1 MTILHMDLARRRL
14 CSVLLGWVAS
24 AACAAVLPG
33 QVDATGSEPRAFG
46 YQVGDM
52 VSRTVMV
59 DVADGLMLDESS
71 VPQPGARGNALELR
85 SVSRRSSAEPGGR
98 RHELTLAYQV
108 FLSPPQPRTLE
119 MPGFTLRFKGQPR
132 AQEVRIEAWPVTV
145 SPLVPVEVSP
155 RRGLGELQPDAAPP
169 LIDTRFARWRL
180 IAYALVAL
188 VLLAY
193 LAHVYIGLPWWTRA
207 HRPFTQAW
215 RALRGLTPASPEPQW
230 REAFQNLHG
239 ALNRTMGEVVFEE
252 GIDRFV
258 RAKPQFAHLR
268 DDLARFFRQSRVE
281 FFGKDARDAQ
291 ARDDRSWLIGFCRR
305 CRDAERGAA

>member
-1 MTILHMDLARRRL
+1 MTILQMVLAPRKL
-14 CSVLLGWVAS
+14 CGLLLGCVAS
-24 AACAAVLPG
+24 AACAAILPG
-33 QVDATGSEPRAFG
+33 QVDATLSEPRAFG
-46 YQVGDM
+46 YQLGDM
-52 VSRTVMV
+52 VSRTVTV
-59 DVADGLMLDESS
+59 DAADGLVLDESS
-71 VPQPGARGNALELR
+71 VPQAGARGNALELR
-85 SVSRRSSAEPGGR
+85 SVVRRSNAEPGGR

-132 AQEVRIEAWPVTV
+132 AQEVRVEAWPVTV

-169 LIDTRFARWRL
+169 LIDMRFARWRL
-180 IAYALVAL
+180 MVYGLVAL
-188 VLLAY
+188 VSLGY

-207 HRPFTQAW
+207 HRPFTLAW
-215 RALRGLTPASPEPQW
+215 RSLRGLTPVSPEPQW
-230 REAFQNLHG
+230 REAFQHLHG

-252 GIDRFV
+252 GVDRFV

-268 DDLARFFRQSRVE
+268 DDLVRFFRQSRLE
-281 FFGKDARDAQ
+281 FFGKDEQQVPAGA
-291 ARDDRSWLIGFCRR
+291 DRSWLIGFCRR

>member
-1 MTILHMDLARRRL
+1 MTILQMVLAPRKL
-14 CSVLLGWVAS
+14 CGLLLGCVAS
-24 AACAAVLPG
+24 GACAAILPG
-33 QVDATGSEPRAFG
+33 QVDATLSEPRAFG
-46 YQVGDM
+46 YQLGDM
-52 VSRTVMV
+52 VLRTVTV
-59 DVADGLMLDESS
+59 DAADGLVLDEAS
-71 VPQPGARGNALELR
+71 VPQAGARGNALELR
-85 SVSRRSSAEPGGR
+85 SVVRRSSAESGGR
-98 RHELTLAYQV
+98 RHELMLAYQV

-180 IAYALVAL
+180 IVYGLVAL
-188 VLLAY
+188 ALLGY

-207 HRPFTQAW
+207 HRPFTLAW
-215 RALRGLTPASPEPQW
+215 RSLRGLAPTSPESQW
-230 REAFQNLHG
+230 REAFQQLHG

-252 GIDRFV
+252 GVDRFI
-258 RAKPQFAHLR
+258 RAKPNFAHLR
-268 DDLARFFRQSRVE
+268 DDLVRFFRQSRLE
-281 FFGKDARDAQ
+281 FFSKDEQQVQSDA
-291 ARDDRSWLIGFCRR
+291 DRSWLIGFCRR